1 MRCNAVGLFPHE
13 SYTGLFAG
21 INFIS
26 GVRVG
31 TLNLRKDLLYDV
43 GAVAGNN
50 SAEQSDVLENDVDI
64 GGGVRILESL
74 CIPIISYL
82 MSE

>member
-1 MRCNAVGLFPHE
+1 MRCDAVGLFAHE
-13 SYTGLFAG
+13 GYTGLFAG
-21 INFIS
+21 IYFITC
-26 GVRVG
+26 VLVG

-43 GAVAGNN
+43 GAIACDDP
-50 SAEQSDVLENDVDI
+50 AEQSDVLENDVDI